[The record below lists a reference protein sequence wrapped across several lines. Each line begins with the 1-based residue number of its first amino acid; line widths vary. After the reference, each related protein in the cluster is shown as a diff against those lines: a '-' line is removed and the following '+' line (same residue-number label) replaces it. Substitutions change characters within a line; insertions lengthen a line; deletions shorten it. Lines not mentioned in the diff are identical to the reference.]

1 MQASLLVLAENSRV
15 AARLPWFERAYAAYE
30 KIGQPKFLARTLN
43 NWGHQLWLIGQ
54 WQEAQGR
61 LERALALFEEGVA
74 CLREA
79 ASTLVEAEARV
90 QKLTELADGAFDVA
104 PLDDE

>member
-1 MQASLLVLAENSRV
+1 VTELESEPLDLA
-15 AARLPWFERAYAAYE
+15 A
-30 KIGQPKFLARTLN
+30 
-43 NWGHQLWLIGQ
+43 
-54 WQEAQGR
+54 
-61 LERALALFEEGVA
+61 ALALFEEGVA

-79 ASTLVEAEARV
+79 AGTLSEADARV

>member
-1 MQASLLVLAENSRV
+1 MTTIERRL
-15 AARLPWFERAYAAYE
+15 ARLEEIVSQLEDEPMELAA
-30 KIGQPKFLARTLN
+30 
-43 NWGHQLWLIGQ
+43 
-54 WQEAQGR
+54 
-61 LERALALFEEGVA
+61 ALALFEEGVA

-90 QKLTELADGAFDVA
+90 QKLTELADGAFDLA